1 VIKKEIIS
9 NGKSS
14 INSNVAL
21 GKVER
26 LFDLHKMQLLSAWDS
41 LTDSEKSQMLK
52 MFDKMYEKM
61 QSMSFSDHMK
71 HMSKMMMNDK
81 HHDSKYEKSG
91 CSCEE
96 GEHSIACES
105 GEEGCT
111 CSEDG
116 ICNCREGST
125 CATYH

>member
-1 VIKKEIIS
+1 M
-9 NGKSS
+9 
-14 INSNVAL
+14 
-21 GKVER
+21 ER

-41 LTDSEKSQMLK
+41 LTDSEKSQMLM

-96 GEHSIACES
+96 GEHSMTCES
-105 GEEGCT
+105 GEERCT
-111 CSEDG
+111 CSEDR
-116 ICNCREGST
+116 ICNCREGCT
-125 CATYH
+125 CATCH